1 MQSLL
6 KMLESSGDSNG
17 VQEDA
22 LLAVGTLTEVVGDK
36 FMNYFD
42 VFKQY
47 LVKGLQNKAEY
58 QVSRW
63 MFAQNVLISFYQF
76 FYIVP
81 YADFSEILML
91 PTYETYFSVF

>member
-1 MQSLL
+1 MVADDVMQSLL

-42 VFKQY
+42 AFKQF

-58 QVSRW
+58 QVRGGLVY
-63 MFAQNVLISFYQF
+63 FLIFKITF
-76 FYIVP
+76 LNRLVNITLLF
-81 YADFSEILML
+81 
-91 PTYETYFSVF
+91 